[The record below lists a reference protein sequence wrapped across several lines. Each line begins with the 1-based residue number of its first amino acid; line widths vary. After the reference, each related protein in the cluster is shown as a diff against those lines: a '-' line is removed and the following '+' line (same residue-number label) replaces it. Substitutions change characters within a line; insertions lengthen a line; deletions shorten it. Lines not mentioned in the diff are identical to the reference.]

1 VFLFG
6 FNTYCTI
13 AASDDDHVV
22 VLAFEVS
29 VPEEHNF
36 NRERASIRT

>member
-13 AASDDDHVV
+13 AASVDDHVV
-22 VLAFEVS
+22 VKTIEVS

-36 NRERASIRT
+36 HRETASVKT